1 MTRPFFPKGFTIPEL
16 LVSLFVF
23 SLAILGA
30 GGLLV
35 SAINVQRQSGVQQ
48 ELMDQASFLA
58 EYMSRA
64 LRQARKELV
73 AVPSNC
79 LTTAGRG
86 FNYELNPAG
95 DRIRFLNRNN
105 LGILVCKQFF
115 LSGTQIVEQTSTDAT
130 AANFASQVA
139 LTSNNLQ
146 VIKLGFFISGAGQG
160 DNLQPKATVAIELR
174 GKVLQAGFQP
184 VTRIQT
190 TVSQRKID
198 VPE

>member
-1 MTRPFFPKGFTIPEL
+1 MKRPFLQRGFTIPEL
-16 LVSLFVF
+16 LVSLFIF
-23 SLAILGA
+23 SLVIVGA

-35 SAINVQRQSGVQQ
+35 SGISVQRRSGVQQ
-48 ELMDQASFLA
+48 ELIDQASYLA

-64 LRQARKELV
+64 MRQARKEG
-73 AVPSNC
+73 ADSPSNC
-79 LTTAGRG
+79 LTGAGRG
-86 FNYELNPAG
+86 FNYELNPGG

-105 LGILVCKQFF
+105 LCQQFF
-115 LSGTQIVEQTSTDAT
+115 LSGTQIFEQTSTDAT
-130 AANFASQVA
+130 AANFGSQVA

-146 VIKLGFFISGAGQG
+146 AARLAFFISGEGQE

-174 GKVLQAGFQP
+174 GKMLQAGGQP
-184 VTRIQT
+184 VMQIQT